1 MEIPASEPTPRIET
15 ERIKKVPTMPSKRLS
30 MPERQEIFRVL
41 VATQDLGLMSV
52 GQSRQHVTQHFGI
65 ADEQLREIEEE
76 GLDKQWPPLDEEPA
90 QTID

>member
-1 MEIPASEPTPRIET
+1 
-15 ERIKKVPTMPSKRLS
+15 MPSKRLN

-52 GQSRQHVTQHFGI
+52 AQSRQHVTQHFDI
-65 ADEQLREIEEE
+65 TDEQLREIEEE